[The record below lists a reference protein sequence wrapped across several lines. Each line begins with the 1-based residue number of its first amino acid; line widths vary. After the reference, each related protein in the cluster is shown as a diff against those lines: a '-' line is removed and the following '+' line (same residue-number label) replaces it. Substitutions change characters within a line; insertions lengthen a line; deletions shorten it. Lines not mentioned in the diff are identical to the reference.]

1 MFNSRIYFVLARYAW
16 QEAFLVPQ
24 KLAAAIFVLCLRLG
38 LLFSIYRIAYTVSGK
53 EPQGIPFASA
63 IWSIG
68 AYFVLLSL
76 MIRHIYKDISSD
88 IQQGTIEVRLGKP
101 YLYPLAVIAKRIGRG
116 LPDMGLS
123 LLVTG
128 GILGWMVGAPPITLS
143 IVWLIQIL
151 LLIVGGAILA
161 SLLYTLIGLSA
172 FWLEDAEPVYWI
184 SDKFVMLLGG
194 AYVPVLLFPGWLKA
208 LAIWSPFGG
217 YMFAAQAFHPSFTQ
231 RWFELLGS
239 QLMWIAILSVVVSMV
254 FRAARRRVSIN
265 GG

>member
-1 MFNSRIYFVLARYAW
+1 MFNPRIYFVLARHAW
-16 QEAFLVPQ
+16 QEAFFVPE
-24 KLAAAIFVLCLRLG
+24 KLAAAVFVLCLRLG
-38 LLFSIYRIAYTVSGK
+38 LLFSIYRIAYTMSGR

-68 AYFVLLSL
+68 AYFVLLSI
-76 MIRHIYKDISSD
+76 MIRQIYKDISGD

-101 YLYPLAVIAKRIGRG
+101 YSYPLAVIAKRVGRG
-116 LPDMGLS
+116 LPDVGIS
-123 LLVTG
+123 LLVTI
-128 GILGWMVGAPPITLS
+128 GILGFMVGAPPVSFSPL
-143 IVWLIQIL
+143 WFIQVGL
-151 LLIVGGAILA
+151 LVVGGLVLA
-161 SLLYTLIGLSA
+161 SLLYVLVGLSA

-194 AYVPVLLFPGWLKA
+194 AYVPVLLFPAWLKG

-217 YMFAAQAFHPSFTQ
+217 YMFAAQAFHRSFSEMWL
-231 RWFELLGS
+231 RLFCS
-239 QLMWIAILSVVVSMV
+239 QLLWITILSVVVTVV